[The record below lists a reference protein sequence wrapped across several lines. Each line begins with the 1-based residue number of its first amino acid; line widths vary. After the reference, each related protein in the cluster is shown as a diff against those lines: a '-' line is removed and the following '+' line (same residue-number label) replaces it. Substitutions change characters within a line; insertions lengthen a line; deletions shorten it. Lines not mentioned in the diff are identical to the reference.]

1 MFQFGWLGCQKF
13 VMIVYI
19 KEKLK
24 ITIGF
29 YNYFLIASNI
39 YD

>member
-1 MFQFGWLGCQKF
+1 MFQFGWLGRKTF
-13 VMIVYI
+13 VMIIYI

-24 ITIGF
+24 ITIGL
-29 YNYFLIASNI
+29 YKYFLITSNI